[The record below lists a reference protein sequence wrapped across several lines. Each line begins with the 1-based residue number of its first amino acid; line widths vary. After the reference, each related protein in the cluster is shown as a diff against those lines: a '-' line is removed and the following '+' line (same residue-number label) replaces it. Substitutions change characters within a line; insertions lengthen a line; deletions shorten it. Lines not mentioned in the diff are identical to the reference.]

1 MHISGIGNG
10 GELETVSPEAS
21 YAYTASHTG
30 AVLRLAQIATALGAE
45 LGPLDAI
52 PGRVAAVLD
61 LPGPLIEVPD
71 RLVELIGAGPNAW
84 TAQEGAL
91 KIREA
96 AYVAAEGLCPSSSST
111 GRAWRSTSR
120 TRWSCSTAAAR
131 RPSAPRRSRARWR

>member
-1 MHISGIGNG
+1 MEMLGRARAAGAATVHISGIGNG

-30 AVLRLAQIATALGAE
+30 AVLRLAQIAVALGAE

-71 RLVELIGAGPNAW
+71 RLVELIGAGPMR
-84 TAQEGAL
+84 G
-91 KIREA
+91 
-96 AYVAAEGLCPSSSST
+96 
-111 GRAWRSTSR
+111 
-120 TRWSCSTAAAR
+120 
-131 RPSAPRRSRARWR
+131 PRRRER